1 MPETRIPEAGLAASG
16 LPAQDSPAS
25 ANRKDMPK
33 APSIPRFFLYGEPPE
48 DVELDFLHV
57 EQIRLRSGRHDWLIA
72 PHAHPEHTQI
82 LLVQQN
88 GGSIR
93 IEGQYYPAQAP
104 CLMLIPAGMVH
115 AITFSPETDGVVAT
129 IANAYLRDLS
139 RVEQGLLPL
148 IRTPCSH
155 ALAADSASLSELSAA
170 FEAMLREFVWQ
181 APGRRAAIAAHLQRV
196 LVELLRLSAQEAQA
210 ATTLARRNLDL
221 AHRYRELIERHF
233 RERHAVAFYAGQLHV
248 TPARLNVACN
258 DAAGKSA
265 TNLLFDR
272 VVIEAKRHLHY
283 TNLGVA
289 EIAHVLGF
297 SDAAYF
303 TRFFTRRAG
312 MAPSRFRD
320 SAGAKRS
327 AE

>member
-1 MPETRIPEAGLAASG
+1 MRIPDGIVAQNDAGGQHEA
-16 LPAQDSPAS
+16 
-25 ANRKDMPK
+25 MPK
-33 APSIPRFFLYGEPPE
+33 ATAIPRFFLYGEPPV

-57 EQIRLRSGRHDWLIA
+57 ERIRSRSGKHDWLIP

-88 GGSIR
+88 GGSFR
-93 IEGQYYPAQAP
+93 VDGRDFPARAP
-104 CLMLIPAGMVH
+104 CLMLIPVGMVH
-115 AITFSPETDGVVAT
+115 AITFSPDTDGVVAT
-129 IANAYLRDLS
+129 IANAYLRDVA
-139 RVEQGLLPL
+139 RVEPALLAV

-155 ALAADSASLSELSAA
+155 FFAPGSASLPELSSA
-170 FEAMLREFVWQ
+170 FEALLREFIWQ

-196 LVELLRLSAQEAQA
+196 LVELLRLAVPEEPGA
-210 ATTLARRNLDL
+210 AGVARRNLDVV
-221 AHRYRELIERHF
+221 HHYRELIERHF
-233 RERHAVAFYAGQLHV
+233 RERHLIAFYAAQLHV
-248 TPARLNVACN
+248 TPARLNVACR

-289 EIAHVLGF
+289 EIAHMLGF
-297 SDAAYF
+297 TDAAYF
-303 TRFFTRRAG
+303 CRFFTRRSG
-312 MAPSRFRD
+312 VAPSRFR
-320 SAGAKRS
+320 SERVISRKA

>member
-1 MPETRIPEAGLAASG
+1 MAQLFAAS
-16 LPAQDSPAS
+16 SKS
-25 ANRKDMPK
+25 EEMPK
-33 APSIPRFFLYGEPPE
+33 APAIPRFFLYGEPPE

-57 EQIRLRSGRHDWLIA
+57 ERIHLRSGRHDWLIA
-72 PHAHPEHTQI
+72 PHAHPEHIQI

-88 GGSIR
+88 GGAIR
-93 IEGQYYPAQAP
+93 IEGRDYPAQAP

-115 AITFSPETDGVVAT
+115 AITFSPGTDGVVAT
-129 IANAYLRDLS
+129 IANAYLRDLA

-155 ALAADSASLSELSAA
+155 ALPADSASLSELSAA
-170 FEAMLREFVWQ
+170 FEAMQREFVWQ

-196 LVELLRLSAQEAQA
+196 LVELLRLAVPEEQAQ
-210 ATTLARRNLDL
+210 TTLSRRNLDL

-233 RERHAVAFYAGQLHV
+233 RERHLIAFYADQLHV
-248 TPARLNVACN
+248 TPARLNVACK

-265 TNLLFDR
+265 SNLLFDR

-297 SDAAYF
+297 TDAAYF
-303 TRFFTRRAG
+303 CRFFARRAG
-312 MAPSRFRD
+312 MAPTRFRD
-320 SAGAKRS
+320 SAGAKRA